1 MSKKYKDVDSKQIET
16 YIKKFMKVLSCVDI
30 SDEIAYDDVMA
41 FDCKIQSNRVFIA
54 IYDGINTRFTNL
66 NETPLME
73 NEIENIIGNMVDKFE
88 EELLTKY
95 DLDDMTLDYQ
105 LYTFFDYVE
114 DIKFI
119 LTIDFSKRDRKHR
132 INIRKNIV
140 DTQLM
145 GKSKYLN

>member
-1 MSKKYKDVDSKQIET
+1 
-16 YIKKFMKVLSCVDI
+16 
-30 SDEIAYDDVMA
+30 
-41 FDCKIQSNRVFIA
+41 
-54 IYDGINTRFTNL
+54 
-66 NETPLME
+66 
-73 NEIENIIGNMVDKFE
+73 
-88 EELLTKY
+88 
-95 DLDDMTLDYQ
+95 MTLDYQ